1 MLAIYKKELR
11 SYFTGMTGAIFAGF
25 VLLIAGIYIAA
36 LNFDT
41 GYAQFEYSISMV
53 SFVYLPAIPVLTMRS
68 LAEEKNTKTDQLLY
82 TLPMNLSNV
91 ILAKYFAIITVLAIP
106 LAVLGLIPLVM
117 SMYGSV
123 HFAVAYSALLIT
135 FLLGCA
141 LSAIGMFISS
151 TTESQVIAAV
161 VSIAVF
167 FAFYIMNGIIS
178 MIPTTAV
185 ASMLLL
191 MAVAAIVGVIIY
203 ALTKNVPASLITSG
217 VLAAINGLFFLFE
230 KFMIEGK
237 LKGIGLKE
245 VLWEGSVYEGLFAKI
260 LAWFDVFG
268 RGNDFFQGIFD
279 LSAVVYYLSIA
290 VLFVFFTIQ
299 SMEKKRWSE
308 VD

>member
-1 MLAIYKKELR
+1 MGAIYKKELR
-11 SYFTGMTGAIFAGF
+11 SYFTGMTGAIFIGF
-25 VLLIAGIYIAA
+25 VLLIAGIYVAA
-36 LNFDT
+36 FNFT
-41 GYAQFEYSISMV
+41 NGYAQFEYSISMV

-82 TLPMNLSNV
+82 TLPMSLSKV

-106 LAVLGLIPLVM
+106 LAVLGFIPLIM

-123 HFAVAYSALLIT
+123 HFTVAYSALLIT

-141 LSAIGMFISS
+141 LIAIGMFIS
-151 TTESQVIAAV
+151 TLTESQVIAAV

-178 MIPTTAV
+178 MVPDTAI

-191 MAVAAIVGVIIY
+191 MAVAAVAGIIIY
-203 ALTKNVPASLITSG
+203 VLTKNIPAGLTVGGIL
-217 VLAAINGLFFLFE
+217 VAVNGLFFLFE

-237 LKGIGLKE
+237 LDVIGIKTA
-245 VLWEGSVYEGLFAKI
+245 LWQGSVYEGLFAKI

-268 RGNDFFQGIFD
+268 RGNDFFNGIFD
-279 LSAVVYYLSIA
+279 LSAVIYYLSI
-290 VLFVFFTIQ
+290 VILFVFFTIQ